1 MSRATDLMVV
11 LDWLSHGIEVDVPC
25 VSATASDVQL
35 HPFVM
40 EEIGSARSECYVC
53 FLAVEV
59 VNPSMFGNN
68 VVLLQSFIVGS
79 IMIAAFG
86 CARIP
91 PPPPD

>member
-1 MSRATDLMVV
+1 MLGGGLAQNLN
-11 LDWLSHGIEVDVPC
+11 
-25 VSATASDVQL
+25 
-35 HPFVM
+35 PFVM

-91 PPPPD
+91 PPRISVRSLEF